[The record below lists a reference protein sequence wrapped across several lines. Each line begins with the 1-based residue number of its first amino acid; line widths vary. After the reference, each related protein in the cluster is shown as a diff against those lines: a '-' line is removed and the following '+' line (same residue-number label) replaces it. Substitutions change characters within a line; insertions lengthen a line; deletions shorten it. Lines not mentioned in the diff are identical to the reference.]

1 MSVNN
6 VVMQM
11 GTSLA
16 SAKECLATAENQVVY
31 WSAQVTKFEQACQA
45 VTDIFGTEEMAMPA
59 PKKGAIKAVSK
70 RAHKN
75 KELKT
80 DSAFWLGLITEAPQ
94 KAAEITTAAANALG
108 IKLDDADQIATLNK
122 RRPMA
127 LQALIDQGKIKS
139 QGERATRTY
148 SL

>member
-11 GTSLA
+11 GANLANAKESLA
-16 SAKECLATAENQVVY
+16 NAEGQVVY
-31 WSAQVTKFEQACQA
+31 WSGLVGKLEEAYKA
-45 VTDIFGTEEMAMPA
+45 VSDILGPEDMTMPA
-59 PKKGAIKAVSK
+59 PKKGAIKATSK
-70 RAHKN
+70 RPHKN

-80 DSAFWLGLITEAPQ
+80 DSAFWFGLITEAPQ
-94 KAAEITTAAANALG
+94 KASDITTAAANALG
-108 IKLDDADQIATLNK
+108 IKLDDIDQIAVLNK